1 MGIADDFPQNT
12 LNGAIF
18 RRNAISFSP
27 IKKKTVYL
35 YFNEKALHLMMK
47 KTTNKLLLVALLLG
61 VVFHGTSIF
70 FTLETTYDALI
81 HVFFADHYANS
92 WFEPWNYKWYTGFTV
107 MSYPP
112 LVHQS
117 IGALSFISGLKFGL
131 FTVAIIA
138 VILFLTGVYRFSLL
152 LTGNKKV
159 AGYAAILAVFSS
171 SFVETLHIFGQ
182 LPSIVGIAILMHTLP
197 EIYLWLQTGKYKY
210 LFTSLSLIAVTV
222 ASHHVTPIFG
232 MVLFIFPLIG
242 MAIMD
247 ASRKQ
252 VQSIKE
258 ITFFVFWRNF
268 KKLFKRIVL
277 FGMSSL
283 VIIIGCILPYWINSK
298 NNPITQVPIPHGS
311 RDHFLEV
318 TSSGL
323 VFFLIPWGILL
334 FLLPYIFY
342 RYYSKRYL
350 FFGLSITLLFIL
362 GTGGTTPIPRKILG
376 DTAFNILTLD
386 RFTLWASI
394 MSLPLFGEFAYRF
407 AEADL
412 KTFFQEKFGAMY
424 HRIIGGG
431 LAALFVFMTIFTMS
445 LGYFRPSQP
454 QKIKMLPIV
463 NFLNQDQHD
472 QWRYLTLGFGDQMA
486 WLAAQ
491 TNALSVDGNYHSARR
506 LPELTTRPIERLEN
520 SKFKGVAGIG
530 SLQQFLTTPEKY
542 NLKYIFSNDKFYD
555 PILYFCGWQRLPQL
569 ENGIMVWEK
578 LNVPPLSS
586 ILPKDEVATWQKLAW
601 GIIPFMTIIL
611 AFIFNIRPIF
621 LRYIQRKRRDA
632 QEYLQFDN
640 GYIKFSK
647 NLVKVNHVWSIILI
661 GILAFGIYQF
671 YIKNDAQRS
680 PENLVKAYYDA
691 LDFKEFEKAHSFIN
705 PENNV
710 TIAQYMLEISST
722 DGLLSSYAKL
732 DAIETKITKETDSLA
747 TLKVNTK
754 WVTPLEKINKTD
766 YKTVVKLN
774 GKWFLEAEA
783 IEADLPPDQLFSNNK
798 TAYYNHGRRRIT
810 TEQTYHE
817 DVLKQPVLEI
827 LIAKLVKHNG
837 HYAIVGQVQNIDN
850 VPADVVLK
858 GTLYNDENVEL
869 ATYNAKYHMKHKLMP
884 KEVTSFRINFEG
896 IAWSKTKD
904 SIPETFNPDEF
915 TPVDLADTPTKFNLQ
930 AAGNVSGSDLYKNIV
945 LSDLHIDPKTI
956 RGNLFNS
963 GLQEITV
970 PQLLVSYYDENQE
983 ILWVDHQFLDRAIR
997 QQRKQP
1003 FQYQILQD
1011 ENIQIISTD
1020 MENCYINGLPNEDI
1034 SNKIVPNRKNHT
1046 VVQKIDN
1053 SVYSYVKIELNAYI
1067 GNPK

>member
-1 MGIADDFPQNT
+1 
-12 LNGAIF
+12 
-18 RRNAISFSP
+18 
-27 IKKKTVYL
+27 
-35 YFNEKALHLMMK
+35 MK
-47 KTTNKLLLVALLLG
+47 KTTNKLLLLALLLG

-81 HVFFADHYANS
+81 HLFFADHYANS

-112 LVHQS
+112 LVHQA
-117 IGALSFISGLKFGL
+117 IGALSFIGGLKFGL
-131 FTVAIIA
+131 FAVAIIA
-138 VILFLTGVYRFSLL
+138 VILFITGVYRFSLVI
-152 LTGNKKV
+152 TGNRRV

-182 LPSIVGIAILMHTLP
+182 LPSIIGIAVLMHALP
-197 EIYLWLQTGKYKY
+197 EIYLWLKMGKYKY

-222 ASHHVTPIFG
+222 TSHHVTPIFG
-232 MVLFIFPLIG
+232 MVFFIFPLIG
-242 MAIMD
+242 MVIMD
-247 ASRKQ
+247 ASRES
-252 VQSIKE
+252 VHSIKE
-258 ITFFVFWRNF
+258 VTFLVFWKNF
-268 KKLFKRIVL
+268 WKLFKRIVG
-277 FGMSSL
+277 FGISSL
-283 VIIIGCILPYWINSK
+283 VIIVGCILPYWINSK

-311 RDHFLEV
+311 RDHFLEI

-362 GTGGTTPIPRKILG
+362 GTGGTTPIPRMILG
-376 DTAFNILTLD
+376 ETAFNILTLD

-394 MSLPLFGEFAYRF
+394 MSLPMFGEFVYRF
-407 AEADL
+407 VETDL
-412 KTFFQEKFGAMY
+412 KTYLQEKFGAMY

-431 LAALFVFMTIFTMS
+431 LAILFVFMTIFTMS

-454 QKIKMLPIV
+454 QKIKMLAIV

-491 TNALSVDGNYHSARR
+491 TNALTVDGNYHSARR

-586 ILPKDEVATWQKLAW
+586 ILPKDEVSTWQKLLW
-601 GIIPFMTIIL
+601 GIVPFMTLVL
-611 AFIFNIRPIF
+611 AFIFNIQPIF
-621 LRYIQRKRRDA
+621 LRYIQRKRTDV
-632 QEYLQFDN
+632 QEYIQFSK
-640 GYIKFSK
+640 YYMKFSSK
-647 NLVKVNHVWSIILI
+647 LVTMSHIWAILMI
-661 GILAFGIYQF
+661 GILGFGTYQF

-680 PENLVKAYYDA
+680 PENVVKAYYDA
-691 LDFKEFEKAHSFIN
+691 LDFKEFERAHSYIN
-705 PENNV
+705 PENDI

-732 DAIETKITKETDSLA
+732 DAIATEIIKETDSLA
-747 TLKVNTK
+747 MMKVITK
-754 WVTPLEKINKTD
+754 WITPLEKIQKTD
-766 YKTVVKLN
+766 YKTIVKRN

-783 IEADLPPDQLFSNNK
+783 TETDLPPDQLVENNK
-798 TAYYNHGRRRIT
+798 TAYFNHGRRRIT

-827 LIAKLVKHNG
+827 ITAKLVQHNG
-837 HYAIVGQVQNIDN
+837 HYAIVGEVQNIDN

-858 GTLYNDENVEL
+858 GTLYNEANVEL
-869 ATYNAKYHMKHKLMP
+869 ATHNAKYHMKHKLMP

-896 IAWSKTKD
+896 IAWSKTQD

-915 TPVDLADTPTKFNLQ
+915 TPVELADTPTKFNLQ
-930 AAGNVSGSDLYKNIV
+930 AAGNVSGSDLYKNMV
-945 LSDLHIDPKTI
+945 LSDLNINQKNI
-956 RGNLFNS
+956 NGNLFNS

-970 PQLLVSYYDENQE
+970 PQLLISYYDKNQE
-983 ILWVDHQFLDRAIR
+983 LLWVDHQFLDKGIR

-1003 FQYQILQD
+1003 FSYELA
-1011 ENIQIISTD
+1011 ENDTVKIISTD
-1020 MENCYINGLPNEDI
+1020 MKNCYVNGLPNKDI

-1046 VVQKIDN
+1046 VLQKITN
-1053 SVYSYVKIELNAYI
+1053 AMYSYVKIEMNAYI